1 MFGSSNGTVFNN
13 YFNAQEYAQFFRNV
27 LKLETGILIPLWEI
41 RTIDLVFVLVRV
53 DKGHHVYWFEDFNV
67 IVRVLYK
74 DLSFIEE
81 SEDALNWLVGDQ
93 MSRELVDGL
102 GDKRIK
108 RITRLG
114 FYDPRKEKMVDNIVT
129 FQQD

>member
-13 YFNAQEYAQFFRNV
+13 HFNAHEYAQFFRNV

-53 DKGHHVYWFEDFNV
+53 DKGHHVYWFEDSNV